1 MSKPRTAPAR
11 TQRRTHA
18 ERAFAALL
26 RALGAKPEGDLR
38 HSPGRAADLWTQHLL
53 AGEGADLGKA
63 LGRGIAHAC
72 RTPVVIADMGV
83 HLVCPHHLTV
93 AFGKAH
99 LAYLPGGRIAG
110 LGALSTAARLCTSR
124 FILQEQATQDLAA
137 ALVEHLDAV
146 AAVALIEAT
155 HPCHNVPHGRSHEA
169 RAVTW
174 GHAGSAEAL
183 PELRAGVLAA
193 LRKSEV

>member
-1 MSKPRTAPAR
+1 MTKARPASTR
-11 TQRRTHA
+11 SQRRTGA

-26 RALGAKPEGDLR
+26 RALGAKPEGELS
-38 HSPGRAADLWTQHLL
+38 HSPGRAAELWTQHLL

-63 LGRGIAHAC
+63 LGRGIAHADA
-72 RTPVVIADMGV
+72 TPVCIADMGV

-110 LGALSTAARLCTSR
+110 LGALSEAARLCTAR
-124 FILQEQATQDLAA
+124 FVLQEQATQDLAA
-137 ALVEHLDAV
+137 AVVEHLGAI

-155 HPCHNVPHGRSHEA
+155 HPCHNVPHGRSHDA
-169 RAVTW
+169 RAITW
-174 GHAGSAEAL
+174 GHAGDQAAAV
-183 PELRAGVLAA
+183 ELRAGVLAS
-193 LRKSEV
+193 LRRSEV